1 MLNQVEKFHTILNVI
16 KSLNI
21 MDTDLLKTIMELE
34 SNNINN
40 YYLEDNED
48 EVYKIYYFK

>member
-1 MLNQVEKFHTILNVI
+1 MLNQVEKFHTILNGI

-34 SNNINN
+34 K
-40 YYLEDNED
+40 DNED
-48 EVYKIYYFK
+48 EVLIVCGSTIIME